1 MKLVVIGLGQC
12 GCNIIDHFCAID
24 NYSRSIFNRKIAFL
38 TDAFAVN
45 TNEADLGSFKHVPK
59 DKRHRILLGTSRTF
73 GHGVGKINATAT
85 KIIKESHSVVTR
97 NVLKSSNFH
106 EADAVVVVASGG
118 GGTGSGTIG
127 WVIKE
132 LKEKIEKPV
141 YAIVVLPFAFEEI
154 GDNSYA
160 VTNTATCLKTVNQ
173 SADAVILLDNEKF
186 VRTDISLAQN
196 FEEINREIAKNFYD
210 LCCAGEERKRKY
222 LGSKVIDGGDI
233 KESLEGICT
242 MGRGLVELSTFYPW
256 KKEGLQEPEKQCIS
270 LATALQKAQ
279 NNLSLRIEM
288 QDTRKILVLV
298 TAPKNIIT
306 LTSLQ
311 EIAAYLQ
318 NESPK
323 SVVRIGDY
331 PRRAKEVSVS
341 LIAAKLTKVPR
352 VRRLYLRAK
361 DLFKKQAEIDR
372 EAEDQIRQLE
382 ESSKNLPT
390 LDYPTYYSGDVA
402 YSYNF

>member
-12 GCNIIDHFCAID
+12 GCNIVDQFCAID
-24 NYSRSIFNRKIAFL
+24 NYSRSIFNRKIAIL

-45 TNEADLGSFKHVPK
+45 TNEADLGSFKHIPK
-59 DKRHRILLGTSRTF
+59 DKHHRILLRTPGTF

-85 KIIKESHSVVTR
+85 KIIKESHSVVTK
-97 NVLKSSNFH
+97 NVLKSNNFH
-106 EADAVVVVASGG
+106 EADAVVVIASGG

-132 LKEKIEKPV
+132 LKERIEKPV
-141 YAIVVLPFAFEEI
+141 YAIVVLPFGFEEM

-173 SADAVILLDNEKF
+173 CADAVILLDNEKF
-186 VRTDISLAQN
+186 ARTDTSLAQN
-196 FEEINREIAKNFYD
+196 LKEINQEIAKDFYD
-210 LCCAGEERKRKY
+210 LCCAGEERKREY
-222 LGSKVIDGGDI
+222 LGSKVIDAGDI

-242 MGRGLVELSTFYPW
+242 IGRGLVELSAFYPW
-256 KKEGLQEPEKQCIS
+256 KKEEFQEAEKQCIS

-288 QDTRKILVLV
+288 QDSRKILVLV
-298 TAPKNIIT
+298 TAPKNNIT

-311 EIAAYLQ
+311 EIAAFLQ

-341 LIAAKLTKVPR
+341 LIASKLTKVPR
-352 VRRLYLRAK
+352 VKTLYLQAK

-372 EAEDQIRQLE
+372 EAEDQIKQLE
-382 ESSKNLPT
+382 ESGKNLPT
-390 LDYPTYYSGDVA
+390 LD
-402 YSYNF
+402 

>member
-12 GCNIIDHFCAID
+12 GCNIADQFCAID
-24 NYSRSIFNRKIAFL
+24 SYSRSIFNRKIAIL

-45 TNEADLGSFKHVPK
+45 TNEADLGSFKYIPQ
-59 DKRHRILLGTSRTF
+59 DKHHRILLGASRTF

-85 KIIKESHSVVTR
+85 KIIKESHSVVTK
-97 NVLKSSNFH
+97 NVLKSDKFH
-106 EADAVVVVASGG
+106 EANAVVVIASGG

-132 LKEKIEKPV
+132 LKDRIEKPV
-141 YAIVVLPFAFEEI
+141 YAIVVLPFAFEEM

-196 FEEINREIAKNFYD
+196 FKEINQEMTRNFYD
-210 LCCAGEERKRKY
+210 LCCAGEERKREY
-222 LGSKVIDGGDI
+222 LGSKVIDAGDI
-233 KESLEGICT
+233 KESLEGMGTI
-242 MGRGLVELSTFYPW
+242 GRGLVELSAFYPQK
-256 KKEGLQEPEKQCIS
+256 KKEFQEAEKQCAS
-270 LATALQKAQ
+270 LATALQRAQ
-279 NNLSLRIEM
+279 NNLSLQVEM

-306 LTSLQ
+306 LPSLQ
-311 EIAAYLQ
+311 EIAAFLQ

-323 SVVRIGDY
+323 SVIRIGDY
-331 PRRAKEVSVS
+331 PRRAREVSVS

-352 VRRLYLRAK
+352 VKTLYLQAK
-361 DLFKKQAEIDR
+361 ELLKKQAEIDR
-372 EAEDQIRQLE
+372 EAEEQIKQLE
-382 ESSKNLPT
+382 GSSENLPT
-390 LDYPTYYSGDVA
+390 LD
-402 YSYNF
+402 